1 MSGFFGGESSSAS
14 SSGGLFGGAASGG
27 GKASLLGSV
36 PGLGAAASAS
46 GADVLF
52 GVATPGLF
60 DTPCP
65 CSMTKKQRLY
75 GFLGCFAAGVFV
87 TLLSTVFVWT
97 GNFTGFGVAYS
108 TGNLLAIASTFFIMG
123 PRTQCRNMFHKNR
136 AVASCVYLGALV
148 ATVAVAFTIKNGI
161 LVLCLVGVQAA
172 ALLWYSLSYIPF
184 ARQLVTRA
192 VKNLCASG
200 ASG

>member
-1 MSGFFGGESSSAS
+1 MPSGHYFRIVREQFEVSEIKPSDID
-14 SSGGLFGGAASGG
+14 
-27 GKASLLGSV
+27 
-36 PGLGAAASAS
+36 AAA
-46 GADVLF
+46 
-52 GVATPGLF
+52 
-60 DTPCP
+60 
-65 CSMTKKQRLY
+65 
-75 GFLGCFAAGVFV
+75 
-87 TLLSTVFVWT
+87 
-97 GNFTGFGVAYS
+97 

-172 ALLWYSLSYIPF
+172 ALLWYSLSYSPF